1 MSIVLD
7 ASTALSFLLEDEFDA
22 TAQSVLDEVRHSGAV
37 VPSLWHFELFN
48 ALSAAERRGRITQAG
63 IAHALHGLGRLR
75 IETDS
80 RPEDGV
86 QIIDLARRFILSA
99 YDAAYLWLAIES
111 NLRLATRDE
120 RLAQAARDAG
130 VVLC

>member
-7 ASTALSFLLEDEFDA
+7 ASTALSFVLEDEFDA
-22 TAQSVLDEVRHSGAV
+22 TAQSVLAEVQHTGAL
-37 VPSLWHFELFN
+37 VPGLWHFELFN

-63 IAHALHGLGRLR
+63 IAHALRGLSRLR

-80 RPEDGV
+80 RPMDGV
-86 QIIDLARRFILSA
+86 QIIDVARRFSLSA
-99 YDAAYLWLAIES
+99 YDATYLWLAIDS

-120 RLAQAARDAG
+120 RLSQAARAAG
-130 VVLC
+130 VTLF